1 MNKLEIRLVKT
12 HGAGSFGRF
21 QFMEIYRLD
30 NTFTYLPISV
40 CDLKF
45 ESIEEAEMFS
55 AQINLAISKPVI
67 DLTDD
72 EGVV

>member
-12 HGAGSFGRF
+12 HGGGSFGRF
-21 QFMEIYRLD
+21 QFMEIYRFN

-45 ESIEEAEMFS
+45 ESIEEAEVFS
-55 AQINLAISKPVI
+55 SQLNLAAMKPII

-72 EGVV
+72 EGEV